1 MNDDAQNIES
11 VMVVRFFTGDEVIG
25 KVSAFGQHNIV
36 IKKPAAIVMQPGA
49 NGKASMGLLD
59 YLPMA
64 KNKEIVVSSSN
75 VLFVYEPMVDVEN
88 AYNQS
93 FGSGLVLPKSGLTF
107 P

>member
-1 MNDDAQNIES
+1 MNDDAQNVES

-75 VLFVYEPMVDVEN
+75 ILFVYEPMIDVEN
-88 AYNQS
+88 AYNTS

-107 P
+107 

>member
-1 MNDDAQNIES
+1 MTDNVES
-11 VMVVRFFTGDEVIG
+11 VMIVRFFTGDEVIG
-25 KVSAFGQHNIV
+25 KVGTFGSHSMI

-64 KNKEIVVSSSN
+64 KTKEIVVSSSN

-93 FGSGLVLPKSGLTF
+93 FGSGLVIPKSGLTLV
-107 P
+107 

>member
-75 VLFVYEPMVDVEN
+75 ILFVYEPMLDVEN
-88 AYNQS
+88 AYNTS
-93 FGSGLVLPKSGLTF
+93 FGSGLVIPKSGLTY
-107 P
+107 

>member
-75 VLFVYEPMVDVEN
+75 ILFVYEPMVDVEN
-88 AYNQS
+88 AYNTS
-93 FGSGLVLPKSGLTF
+93 FGSGLVIPKSGLTY
-107 P
+107 

>member
-1 MNDDAQNIES
+1 MTDES

-25 KVSAFGQHNIV
+25 KVGTYGSHSMI

-64 KNKEIVVSSSN
+64 KNKEIVVSSAN

-88 AYNQS
+88 AYNTS
-93 FGSGLVLPKSGLTF
+93 FGSGLVIPRNGLTI
-107 P
+107 

>member
-1 MNDDAQNIES
+1 MTDNVES
-11 VMVVRFFTGDEVIG
+11 VMIVRFFTGDEVIG
-25 KVSAFGQHNIV
+25 KVSVFGQNSMV

-88 AYNQS
+88 AYNTS
-93 FGSGLVLPKSGLTF
+93 FGSGLVIPKSGLTLA
-107 P
+107 

>member
-1 MNDDAQNIES
+1 MDDAQNVES

-75 VLFVYEPMVDVEN
+75 ILFVYEPMIDVEN
-88 AYNQS
+88 AYNTS

-107 P
+107 

>member
-1 MNDDAQNIES
+1 MDDAQNVES

-75 VLFVYEPMVDVEN
+75 ILFVYEPMIDVEN
-88 AYNQS
+88 AYNTS
-93 FGSGLVLPKSGLTF
+93 FGSGLVLPKSGLVI
-107 P
+107 

>member
-1 MNDDAQNIES
+1 MDDAQNVES

-36 IKKPAAIVMQPGA
+36 IKKPAAIVMQQGT

-64 KNKEIVVSSSN
+64 KVKEIVVSSSN
-75 VLFVYEPMVDVEN
+75 VLFVYEPMLDVEN
-88 AYNQS
+88 AYNTS
-93 FGSGLVLPKSGLTF
+93 FGSGLVIPKSGLTI
-107 P
+107 

>member
-1 MNDDAQNIES
+1 MNDDAQNVES

-75 VLFVYEPMVDVEN
+75 ILFVYEPMVDVEN
-88 AYNQS
+88 AYNTS
-93 FGSGLVLPKSGLTF
+93 FGSGLVIPKSGLTY
-107 P
+107 

>member
-1 MNDDAQNIES
+1 MDDAQNVES

-36 IKKPAAIVMQPGA
+36 IKKPAAIVMQQGA

-64 KNKEIVVSSSN
+64 KNKEIVVSSAN

-88 AYNQS
+88 AYNTS
-93 FGSGLVLPKSGLTF
+93 FGSGLVIPKSGLTI
-107 P
+107 

>member
-25 KVSAFGQHNIV
+25 KVSAFGTNHML
-36 IKKPAAIVMQPGA
+36 IKKPAGIVMQPGA

-75 VLFVYEPMVDVEN
+75 ILFVYEPMIDVEN
-88 AYNQS
+88 AYNTS
-93 FGSGLVLPKSGLTF
+93 FGSGLVLPKSGLTY
-107 P
+107 

>member
-1 MNDDAQNIES
+1 MNDDAQNVES

-25 KVSAFGQHNIV
+25 KVSAFGQHNIA

-75 VLFVYEPMVDVEN
+75 ILFVYEPMIDVEN
-88 AYNQS
+88 AYNKS
-93 FGSGLVLPKSGLTF
+93 FGSGLVIPKSGLTF
-107 P
+107 

>member
-1 MNDDAQNIES
+1 MTDNVES
-11 VMVVRFFTGDEVIG
+11 VMIVRFFTGDEVIG
-25 KVSAFGQHNIV
+25 KVGAFGQYNIV

>member
-1 MNDDAQNIES
+1 MNDTQNVES

-36 IKKPAAIVMQPGA
+36 IKKPAAIVMQQGT

-75 VLFVYEPMVDVEN
+75 ILFVYEPMLDVEN
-88 AYNQS
+88 AYNTS
-93 FGSGLVLPKSGLTF
+93 FGSGLVLPPKSGLVI
-107 P
+107 

>member
-75 VLFVYEPMVDVEN
+75 ILFVYEPMIDVEN
-88 AYNQS
+88 AYNTS

-107 P
+107 

>member
-1 MNDDAQNIES
+1 MDDAQNVES

-75 VLFVYEPMVDVEN
+75 ILFVYEPMVDVEN
-88 AYNQS
+88 AYNTS
-93 FGSGLVLPKSGLTF
+93 FGSGLVIPKSGLTY
-107 P
+107 

>member
-1 MNDDAQNIES
+1 MTDNVES

-75 VLFVYEPMVDVEN
+75 ILFVYEPMVDVEN
-88 AYNQS
+88 AYNTS
-93 FGSGLVLPKSGLTF
+93 FGSGLVIPKSGLTY
-107 P
+107 

>member
-1 MNDDAQNIES
+1 MDDAQNVES

-64 KNKEIVVSSSN
+64 KSKEIVVSSSN
-75 VLFVYEPMVDVEN
+75 ILFVYEPMIDVEN
-88 AYNQS
+88 AYNTS

-107 P
+107 